1 MKLGVNFKIDLAKID
16 MTRIHHGANGAQYLD
31 LTCFIDPGNPGNYG
45 DHGFITQSSTKAE
58 RDQGIKMP
66 ISGNTTAFYCDQPG
80 VVVKGGQNAA
90 PQQVAPQY
98 APQAPAAPHPMAP
111 PAPQQAPQPMAPQV
125 AHQSGQEPPP
135 PTYATGPDGQPHFA
149 AQQPASVIAATNH
162 AQPQAPQPPAQVPQ
176 PQRAP
181 QPVNQGQQPV
191 ANFDDDIPF

>member
-90 PQQVAPQY
+90 PQQSAPQY

-111 PAPQQAPQPMAPQV
+111 PAPQPAVPQMAPQQAPQ
-125 AHQSGQEPPP
+125 
-135 PTYATGPDGQPHFA
+135 
-149 AQQPASVIAATNH
+149 
-162 AQPQAPQPPAQVPQ
+162 QAVPQ
-176 PQRAP
+176 PAAIANTPGVPPQAQPMGVSPAAP
-181 QPVNQGQQPV
+181 AQQAP
-191 ANFDDDIPF
+191 APLDPPF

>member
-90 PQQVAPQY
+90 PQQAAPQY
-98 APQAPAAPHPMAP
+98 
-111 PAPQQAPQPMAPQV
+111 APQPMAPQPMAPPAPPQPMAPAPQPMATPQAAPAPAEYQNPI
-125 AHQSGQEPPP
+125 AHQQAAP
-135 PTYATGPDGQPHFA
+135 QP
-149 AQQPASVIAATNH
+149 VIAATNH
-162 AQPQAPQPPAQVPQ
+162 AQPQPPQPPDQVPQ

-181 QPVNQGQQPV
+181 QQGGFAP
-191 ANFDDDIPF
+191 AGSDDGPPF

>member
-90 PQQVAPQY
+90 PQQSAPQY
-98 APQAPAAPHPMAP
+98 APQAPAAPHPMTPPAP
-111 PAPQQAPQPMAPQV
+111 IPAGMPAPNAMPQQAAPQMAPQQA
-125 AHQSGQEPPP
+125 
-135 PTYATGPDGQPHFA
+135 
-149 AQQPASVIAATNH
+149 
-162 AQPQAPQPPAQVPQ
+162 VPQ
-176 PQRAP
+176 PAAIANTPGVPPQTQPQRAPMHQTTPNPQQAP
-181 QPVNQGQQPV
+181 QPVNQGQQP
-191 ANFDDDIPF
+191 AANPPFDNFDDLPY